1 MHAADVMTRNVIT
14 VAPGT
19 TVQSLA
25 GLLSE
30 RGISGVPV
38 VDDAG
43 QLAGVVSE
51 GDLLRRTEIGTDQPG
66 SVRRSWWLEDFATA
80 RAREYVK
87 SHGRTVG
94 DIMTRDVV
102 AVTEDTDLGEIARL
116 LETNRIKRVPVLR
129 DGKVVGIVSRSNL
142 VRALSAAHAPAAV
155 ATDDSDR
162 AIRAKLLAELQ
173 EQKWANRIW
182 PQDIIV
188 SGGTAHLWF
197 TSDEASATMQAARV
211 AAENIPGV
219 HGVEV
224 HIAPAPIVPHF

>member
-1 MHAADVMTRNVIT
+1 
-14 VAPGT
+14 
-19 TVQSLA
+19 
-25 GLLSE
+25 
-30 RGISGVPV
+30 
-38 VDDAG
+38 
-43 QLAGVVSE
+43 
-51 GDLLRRTEIGTDQPG
+51 
-66 SVRRSWWLEDFATA
+66 
-80 RAREYVK
+80 
-87 SHGRTVG
+87 
-94 DIMTRDVV
+94 MTRDVV
-102 AVTEDTDLGEIARL
+102 SVTEDTELGEIARL

-142 VRALSAAHAPAAV
+142 VRALSAAHAPAAA
-155 ATDDSDR
+155 ATATADSDR

-219 HGVEV
+219 QGVEL